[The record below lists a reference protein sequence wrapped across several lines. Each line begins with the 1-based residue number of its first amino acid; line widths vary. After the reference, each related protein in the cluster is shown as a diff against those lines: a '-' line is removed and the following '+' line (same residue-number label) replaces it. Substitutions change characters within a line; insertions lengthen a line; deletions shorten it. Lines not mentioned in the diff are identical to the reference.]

1 MKNFQIFFLFVFCV
15 SFGCLLNAQEV
26 IFPEPLSARPANY
39 DISVKL
45 DTENKTITAK
55 ESINWKNLSPDTIRF
70 LQFHLYL
77 NAFKNTESVFVQDAG
92 GTLRGTDAQ
101 NLEDRDW
108 SWINVDKIAD
118 AAGNDLTNNLEYI
131 HAEDSNENDQT
142 VLQLNLAEPLLP
154 GAEINLDMDWSSKIP
169 KVRVRTGYSRNY
181 FLNVQWYPKLGVYEP
196 KGMRGRK
203 ESGWNCH
210 PYHASA
216 EYYGDFG
223 DYNVDLTV
231 PKEFQVGATGVL
243 FEEKENDDET
253 KTWSFHAEDVIDFA
267 WVAYPEFRVIE
278 DQWKHVKI
286 KLFIIPEYTCCI
298 DRYLSSLKYSMEYF
312 EENLAIYPFN
322 TLTMVVP
329 PFHGIN
335 SGGMEYPTFITTPGT
350 AHFPTN
356 IRSPE
361 YFVIHEFVHQYF
373 MMMIAT
379 NEQEEAWLDEGFTS
393 YYKSRI
399 LDHYYGDKNSVVNY
413 DFFHMGAMEFFRSRY
428 LGMENT
434 KVAEIP
440 RPGWEFPH
448 GGYRNLAYAKTATVL
463 RTLDGIV
470 GRETMDDILKAYFKK
485 WSFKHPG
492 GQDFIDVV
500 NEVVSQ
506 KHADEFGENMNWF
519 FDQALYGTDVCDYT
533 VASIS
538 NRPVQRTAYGI
549 FEHKGMTATTKEI
562 NQDKKYTYNSKVILN
577 RLGGLKF
584 PVDVLVHFE
593 NGEEKLEKW
602 GGQERAFDFQYQS
615 DHKIDWVQ
623 IDPEQKL
630 YLDINFI
637 NNSLRTQPEKKTV
650 WKYVTEFMVKVQHAL
665 QGISIFA

>member
-1 MKNFQIFFLFVFCV
+1 MNYYKILFLIILALVV
-15 SFGCLLNAQEV
+15 GTTLEGQEMM
-26 IFPEPLSARPANY
+26 FPEPLSARPANY

-45 DTENKTITAK
+45 DTEQKTILAE
-55 ESINWKNLSPDTIRF
+55 ESINWKNISPDTIHF

-77 NAFKNTESVFVQDAG
+77 NAFKNTQSVFVQDAG
-92 GTLRGTDAQ
+92 GNLRGTNAA
-101 NLEDRDW
+101 NLEDKDW
-108 SWINVDKIAD
+108 SWINVDKLTD
-118 AAGNDLTNNLEYI
+118 ESGKDLTNNLEYI

-142 VLQLNLAEPLLP
+142 VLQLNLTEPLLP
-154 GAEINLDMDWSSKIP
+154 GEAINLKMDWSSKIP
-169 KVRVRTGYSRNY
+169 KVRVRTGYSRDY

-196 KGMRGRK
+196 KGMRGRA

-223 DYNVDLTV
+223 NYNVDLTV
-231 PKEFQVGATGVL
+231 PEDFKVGATGAL
-243 FEEKENDDET
+243 FKEKDNNDGT
-253 KTWSFHAEDVIDFA
+253 KTWWFHAEDVIDFA
-267 WVAYPEFRVIE
+267 WVASPEFQIIE
-278 DQWKHVKI
+278 QQWKHVKI
-286 KLFIIPEYTCCI
+286 RLFIIPEYNCCI
-298 DRYLSSLKYSMEYF
+298 DRYFESAKYSLEYF
-312 EENLAIYPFN
+312 DENLATYPFN

-350 AHFPTN
+350 YAFPSN

-379 NEQEEAWLDEGFTS
+379 NEQEDAWMDEGFTS

-399 LDHYYGDKNSVVNY
+399 LDHYYGAKNSVVNY

-428 LGMENT
+428 LGMENR

-448 GGYRNLAYAKTATVL
+448 GGYRDLAYAKTAMVL
-463 RTLDGIV
+463 RTLEGII
-470 GRETMDDILKAYFKK
+470 GIETMDDILKAYFKK

-500 NEVVSQ
+500 NEVVTQ
-506 KHADEFGENMNWF
+506 KHGTEFGEHMDWF
-519 FDQALYGTDVCDYT
+519 FEQTLYGTDVCDYS

-538 NRPVQRTAYGI
+538 NRTVQREAYGI
-549 FEHKGMTATTKEI
+549 FDHKGMKATTKEI
-562 NQDKKYTYNSKVILN
+562 NQDKKYKYNSRVVLN
-577 RLGGLKF
+577 RLGELKF

-593 NGEEKLEKW
+593 NGDEKLEKW
-602 GGQERAFDFQYQS
+602 DGQGRAFDFQYQG
-615 DHKIDWVQ
+615 DHKIDWVE

-630 YLDINFI
+630 YMDINFL
-637 NNSLRTQPEKKTV
+637 NNSRRVREEKKTV
-650 WKYVTEFMVKVQHAL
+650 WKYVTEFMVKVQNAL
-665 QGISIFA
+665 QAISFLA

>member
-1 MKNFQIFFLFVFCV
+1 MKKFQLIILITFCATF
-15 SFGCLLNAQEV
+15 SHLLNAQAV
-26 IFPEPLSARPANY
+26 IFPEPLSSRPANY
-39 DISVKL
+39 DIDVKL
-45 DTENKTITAK
+45 NTANKTITAK
-55 ESINWKNLSPDTIRF
+55 ELINWKNLSPDTIRF

-77 NAFKNTESVFVQDAG
+77 NAFKNTQSVFVQDAG
-92 GTLRGTDAQ
+92 GALRGTDAEQ
-101 NLEDRDW
+101 LEDRDW
-108 SWINVDKIAD
+108 SWINVDTIKD
-118 AAGNDLTNNLEYI
+118 EEGNDLTQNLEYV
-131 HAEDSNENDQT
+131 HAEDSNEHDQT
-142 VLQLNLAEPLLP
+142 VLQLNLNEPILP
-154 GAEINLDMDWSSKIP
+154 GEEINLQMDWSSKIP

-181 FLNVQWYPKLGVYEP
+181 FLNVQWYPKLGIYEP
-196 KGMRGRK
+196 KGMRGRA
-203 ESGWNCH
+203 EGGWNCH
-210 PYHASA
+210 PYHAAA

-223 DYNVDLTV
+223 NYNVDLTV

-243 FEEKENDDET
+243 YEEKENTDST

-267 WVAYPEFRVIE
+267 WVAYPEFRIIE

-286 KLFIIPEYTCCI
+286 KLFIIPEYNCCI

-329 PFHGIN
+329 PFHGVN
-335 SGGMEYPTFITTPGT
+335 SGGMEYPTFITTPGA

-356 IRSPE
+356 IRTPE

-399 LDHYYGDKNSVVNY
+399 LDHYYGKKHSVINY

-428 LGMENT
+428 LGMENR
-434 KVAEIP
+434 KIAEIP

-448 GGYRNLAYAKTATVL
+448 GGYRNLAYAKTATLL

-470 GRETMDDILKAYFKK
+470 GRTTMDEILKAYFEK

-506 KHADEFGENMNWF
+506 KHGNEFGENMNWF
-519 FDQALYGTDVCDYT
+519 FDQALYGTDVCDYS

-538 NRPVQRTAYGI
+538 NRPVQKTAYGI
-549 FEHKGMTATTKEI
+549 FEEKGMKATKKAI
-562 NQDKKYTYNSKVILN
+562 NQDKAHKYNSKVILN

-602 GGQERAFDFQYQS
+602 GGQERAFDFQYETN
-615 DHKIDWVQ
+615 HKIDWVK

-630 YLDINFI
+630 YLDINFL
-637 NNSLRTQPEKKTV
+637 NNSLRTQPQKKTV
-650 WKYVTEFMVKVQHAL
+650 WKYVTEFMVKVQNAL
-665 QGISIFA
+665 QAISIFA

>member
-1 MKNFQIFFLFVFCV
+1 ML
-15 SFGCLLNAQEV
+15 SAQEV
-26 IFPEPLSARPANY
+26 MFPEPLSSRPANY

-55 ESINWKNLSPDTIRF
+55 ETINWKNLSPDTIRF

-92 GTLRGTDAQ
+92 GSMRGTDAA
-101 NLEDRDW
+101 NLKDRDW
-108 SWINVDKIAD
+108 SWINVDKLVGED
-118 AAGNDLTNNLEYI
+118 GTDLTGNLEYI
-131 HAEDSNENDQT
+131 HAEDSNEHDQT
-142 VLQLNLAEPLLP
+142 VLQLNLTQPLLP
-154 GAEINLDMDWSSKIP
+154 NEAINLKMDWSSKIP
-169 KVRVRTGYSRNY
+169 KVRVRTGYSRDY

-223 DYNVDLTV
+223 NYNVDLTV
-231 PKEFQVGATGVL
+231 PEEFKVGATGAL
-243 FEEKENDDET
+243 FKEEQNTDGT

-267 WVAYPEFRVIE
+267 WVASPEFQVIE

-298 DRYLSSLKYSMEYF
+298 ERYLSSVKYSMEYF
-312 EENLAIYPFN
+312 DENLATYPFN

-350 AHFPTN
+350 YAFPSN

-373 MMMIAT
+373 MMMIAS
-379 NEQEEAWLDEGFTS
+379 NEQEEAWMDEGFTS

-399 LDHYYGDKNSVVNY
+399 LDHYYGEKNSVVNY

-428 LGMENT
+428 QGMENM

-448 GGYRNLAYAKTATVL
+448 GGYRNLAYAKTAMVL
-463 RTLDGIV
+463 RTLEGIV
-470 GRETMDDILKAYFKK
+470 GLATMDDILRAYFEK

-500 NEVVSQ
+500 NEVVTQ
-506 KHADEFGENMNWF
+506 KHGDEFGKNMNWY
-519 FDQALYGTDVCDYT
+519 FDQALYGTDICDYQ

-538 NRPVQRTAYGI
+538 NRPVQRQAYGI
-549 FEHKGMTATTKEI
+549 FEEKGMTATTKEI
-562 NQDKKYTYNSKVILN
+562 NQDKNYKYNSKVVLN

-593 NGEEKLEKW
+593 NGDEKLEKW
-602 GGQERAFDFQYQS
+602 GGQERAFDFQYQG
-615 DHKIDWVQ
+615 DHKIDWVK
-623 IDPEQKL
+623 IDPAQKL
-630 YLDINFI
+630 YLDINFL
-637 NNSLRTQPEKKTV
+637 NNSLRTKSEKKTV
-650 WKYVTEFMVKVQHAL
+650 WKYVTEFMVKVQNAL

>member
-1 MKNFQIFFLFVFCV
+1 M
-15 SFGCLLNAQEV
+15 
-26 IFPEPLSARPANY
+26 FPEPLSTRPANY

-45 DTENKTITAK
+45 DSDNKTITAK
-55 ESINWKNLSPDTIRF
+55 ESINWKNLSPDTIHF

-77 NAFKNTESVFVQDAG
+77 NAFKNTESVFIQDAG
-92 GTLRGTDAQ
+92 GNVRGTNAA

-108 SWINVDKIAD
+108 SWINVDKLVGAD
-118 AAGNDLTNNLEYI
+118 GTDLTGNLEYI

-142 VLQLNLAEPLLP
+142 VLQLNLTTPLLP
-154 GAEINLDMDWSSKIP
+154 AEEINLKMDWSSKIP

-223 DYNVDLTV
+223 NYNVDLTV
-231 PKEFQVGATGVL
+231 PKEFKVGATGAL
-243 FEEKENDDET
+243 FKEQENADST
-253 KTWSFHAEDVIDFA
+253 KTLWFHAEDVIDFA
-267 WVAYPEFRVIE
+267 WVASPEFQIIE
-278 DQWKHVKI
+278 EQWKHVKI
-286 KLFIIPEYTCCI
+286 RLFIIPEYECCI
-298 DRYLSSLKYSMEYF
+298 DRYFESAKYSLEYF
-312 EENLAIYPFN
+312 DDNLAIYPFN

-350 AHFPTN
+350 YIFPTN

-361 YFVIHEFVHQYF
+361 Y
-373 MMMIAT
+373 
-379 NEQEEAWLDEGFTS
+379 

-413 DFFHMGAMEFFRSRY
+413 GFFHMGAMEFFRSRY
-428 LGMENT
+428 QGMENM

-448 GGYRNLAYAKTATVL
+448 GGYRNLAYAKTAILL
-463 RTLDGIV
+463 RTLEGIV
-470 GRETMDDILKAYFKK
+470 GRATMDDILKAYFKK

-500 NEVVSQ
+500 NEVVTQ
-506 KHADEFGENMNWF
+506 KHGDEFGENMDWY
-519 FDQALYGTDVCDYT
+519 FDQALYGTDVCDYS

-538 NRPVQRTAYGI
+538 NRRVQREAYGI
-549 FEHKGMTATTKEI
+549 FEEKGMTATTKEI
-562 NQDKKYTYNSKVILN
+562 NQDKKYKYNSSVVLN

-602 GGQERAFDFQYQS
+602 SGQERAFDFQYQG

-630 YLDINFI
+630 YLDINFL
-637 NNSLRTQPEKKTV
+637 NNSLRTTPEKKTV
-650 WKYVTEFMVKVQHAL
+650 WKYVTAFMVKVQHAL

>member
-1 MKNFQIFFLFVFCV
+1 MNYYKILFLAILSLVV
-15 SFGCLLNAQEV
+15 GTTLQGQEV
-26 IFPEPLSARPANY
+26 MFPEPLSARPANY

-45 DTENKTITAK
+45 DTEQKTILAE
-55 ESINWKNLSPDTIRF
+55 ESINWKNISPDTIHF

-77 NAFKNTESVFVQDAG
+77 NAFKNTQSVFIQDAG
-92 GTLRGTDAQ
+92 GNLRGTNAA
-101 NLEDRDW
+101 NLEDKDW
-108 SWINVDKIAD
+108 SWINVDKLTD
-118 AAGNDLTNNLEYI
+118 ESGKDLTNNLEYV

-142 VLQLNLAEPLLP
+142 VLQLNLTEPLLP
-154 GAEINLDMDWSSKIP
+154 GEAINLKMDWSSKIP
-169 KVRVRTGYSRNY
+169 KVRVRTGYSRDY

-196 KGMRGRK
+196 KGMRGRA

-223 DYNVDLTV
+223 NYNVDLTV
-231 PKEFQVGATGVL
+231 PEDFKVGATGAL
-243 FEEKENDDET
+243 FKERDNKDGT
-253 KTWSFHAEDVIDFA
+253 KTWWFHAEDVIDFA
-267 WVAYPEFRVIE
+267 WVASPEFQIIE
-278 DQWKHVKI
+278 QQWKHVKI
-286 KLFIIPEYTCCI
+286 RLFIIPEYNCCI
-298 DRYLSSLKYSMEYF
+298 ERYFESAKYSLEYF
-312 EENLAIYPFN
+312 DENLATYPFN

-350 AHFPTN
+350 YAFPSN

-379 NEQEEAWLDEGFTS
+379 NEQEDAWMDEGFTS

-428 LGMENT
+428 LGMENR

-448 GGYRNLAYAKTATVL
+448 GGYRDLAYAKTAMVL
-463 RTLDGIV
+463 RTLEGII
-470 GRETMDDILKAYFKK
+470 GLETMDDVLKAYFEK

-500 NEVVSQ
+500 NEVVTQ
-506 KHADEFGENMNWF
+506 KHGTEFGENMDWF
-519 FDQALYGTDVCDYT
+519 FEQTLYGTDVCDYS

-538 NRPVQRTAYGI
+538 NRTVQREAYGI
-549 FEHKGMTATTKEI
+549 FDHKGMKATTKEI
-562 NQDKKYTYNSKVILN
+562 NQDKKYKYNSRVVLN
-577 RLGGLKF
+577 RLGELKF
-584 PVDVLVHFE
+584 PIEVLVHFE
-593 NGEEKLEKW
+593 NGDQKLEKW
-602 GGQERAFDFQYQS
+602 DGQGRAFDFQYQG
-615 DHKIDWVQ
+615 DHKIDWVE

-630 YLDINFI
+630 YMDINFL
-637 NNSLRTQPEKKTV
+637 NNSRRIKEEKKTV
-650 WKYVTEFMVKVQHAL
+650 WKYVTEFMVKVQNAL
-665 QGISIFA
+665 QAISFLA